1 MILWQPLIA
10 SLENLKTQGLINTTA
25 DWRGNRKCRK
35 SDTKYRVQTII
46 LRRRTALQA
55 VIVSTSSERMG
66 LLLLLD
72 LFSPAFNHQDIEKNF
87 VYRNLSLHAVT

>member
-10 SLENLKTQGLINTTA
+10 SLDNLKTQGLINTTA
-25 DWRGNRKCRK
+25 DWRGNRK

-46 LRRRTALQA
+46 LRRRPALQA
-55 VIVSTSSERMG
+55 VIVSTSSQRMG

-72 LFSPAFNHQDIEKNF
+72 LFSPAFNRQDIEKNF